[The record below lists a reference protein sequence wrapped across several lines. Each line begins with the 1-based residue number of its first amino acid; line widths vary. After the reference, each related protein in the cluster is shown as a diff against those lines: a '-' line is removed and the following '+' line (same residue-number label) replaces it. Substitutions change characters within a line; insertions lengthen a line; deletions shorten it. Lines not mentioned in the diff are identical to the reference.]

1 MNIDGW
7 NGIISVSF
15 TGDAEIMLE
24 KIIRFFNEHPIKFF
38 ACTFLG
44 LLVIPT
50 TVIHII
56 YIVPT
61 GSWWSQETIPAGSML
76 SYIGTVLTFCATF
89 MLSITVYL
97 SNKEQ
102 SERMQIAEN
111 KAILIVNESYDVVVG
126 LSNPKNIERDDFF
139 IKMKFKILSNAPINE
154 MKIIGLSIK
163 GMSYPGSENKKII
176 QDYESERNVNFQ
188 YEDKGNVIINFDI
201 KDEQLQNMFKEF
213 NCIELRID
221 MEVLCNNVETKVVVD
236 TLFDV
241 DEHIGCKDGIT
252 CKECKIRNSN
262 TFCNNAYLC

>member
-1 MNIDGW
+1 
-7 NGIISVSF
+7 
-15 TGDAEIMLE
+15 MLE

-38 ACTFLG
+38 TCTFLG

-61 GSWWSQETIPAGSML
+61 GFWWSQETIPAGSML

-111 KAILIVNESYDVVVG
+111 KAILIVNESYGVVVG
-126 LSNPKNIERDDFF
+126 LSDPKNIEKDDFF
-139 IKMKFKILSNAPINE
+139 IKMKFKILSNASINE
-154 MKIIGLSIK
+154 MKITRLSIN
-163 GMSYPGSENKKII
+163 GMRYLGTENKKIV
-176 QDYESERNVNFQ
+176 QDYESERNESFQ
-188 YEDKGNVIINFDI
+188 YEDKGNVIIDFGI
-201 KDEQLQNMFKEF
+201 KNEQVRKMFEEF

-221 MEVLCNNVETKVVVD
+221 MEVLCNNVKTKVVVD

-262 TFCNNAYLC
+262 AFCNDAYLC

>member
-1 MNIDGW
+1 
-7 NGIISVSF
+7 
-15 TGDAEIMLE
+15 MLR
-24 KIIRFFNEHPIKFF
+24 KIIHFFEKHPIKFF
-38 ACTFLG
+38 ILIFIVV
-44 LLVIPT
+44 LVVPTTIIHIAYIIPT
-50 TVIHII
+50 DSKWTQV
-56 YIVPT
+56 
-61 GSWWSQETIPAGSML
+61 TIPAGNML
-76 SYIGTVLTFCATF
+76 AYVGTVLTFCATF

-111 KAILIVNESYDVVVG
+111 KAILIVDESYDVVVG

-154 MKIIGLSIK
+154 MKITGLSIK
-163 GMSYPGSENKKII
+163 GMSYPGSENEKII

-201 KDEQLQNMFKEF
+201 KDEQLQNMFEKF

-241 DEHIGCKDGIT
+241 DKYIGCKDGIT

>member
-1 MNIDGW
+1 MKNKFDK
-7 NGIISVSF
+7 F
-15 TGDAEIMLE
+15 AE
-24 KIIRFFNEHPIKFF
+24 NCQQHPIRNF
-38 ACTFLG
+38 AILFVI
-44 LLVIPT
+44 LV
-50 TVIHII
+50 
-56 YIVPT
+56 IVPT
-61 GSWWSQETIPAGSML
+61 GIIHLVYNIPVHNVEILKARIPAGNL
-76 SYIGTVLTFCATF
+76 LAYIGTVLTFCATF
-89 MLSITVYL
+89 MLSMTVYL

-102 SERMQIAEN
+102 SKKMQIAEN

-126 LSNPKNIERDDFF
+126 FSNPKNIERDDFF

-154 MKIIGLSIK
+154 MKITGLSIK

-188 YEDKGNVIINFDI
+188 YEDKENVIINFDI
-201 KDEQLQNMFKEF
+201 KDEQLQNMFEEF

-241 DEHIGCKDGIT
+241 DEYIGCKDGIT